1 MLLEGIIIRS
11 FLAFFVVI
19 HGLLSNNTAGNAFFS
34 GQLINRHFSELRYEG
49 GEPLV
54 VSIFFSGSIGCQHYS
69 LGVLD

>member
-19 HGLLSNNTAGNAFFS
+19 HGLLSNNTAALLFS